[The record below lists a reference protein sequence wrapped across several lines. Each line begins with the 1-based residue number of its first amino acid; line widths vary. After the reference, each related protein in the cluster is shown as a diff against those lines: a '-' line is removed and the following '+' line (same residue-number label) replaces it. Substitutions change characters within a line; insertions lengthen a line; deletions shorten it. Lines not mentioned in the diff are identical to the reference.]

1 MRAFTKIANNKCVN
15 VWLSDFFGM
24 FCEKSSKMLYLHR
37 KCFKKSIMT
46 ENDLKKTY
54 VSLFEKH
61 YSSLMFY
68 VTRFVDE
75 DEAED
80 IIQDVFFELW
90 NRRDKVEFGD
100 NIKSFLYR
108 SAYTK
113 ALNVIKHKNIVDN
126 YSAEETELYN
136 SRLEF
141 YQPDNT
147 DVIKRIENIELRKE
161 INSAINSL
169 PEKCREIFKLSY
181 IYNHTN
187 KEIADVLGL
196 SLRTVEAHMYKALK
210 FLRGKLEHLTL
221 FLILMMRIILIK

>member
-1 MRAFTKIANNKCVN
+1 
-15 VWLSDFFGM
+15 
-24 FCEKSSKMLYLHR
+24 ML
-37 KCFKKSIMT
+37 

-54 VSLFEKH
+54 VSLFKKH
-61 YSSLMFY
+61 YSNLMFY
-68 VTRFVDE
+68 ASRFVDE

-108 SAYTK
+108 SVYTK
-113 ALNVIKHKNIVDN
+113 ALNVIKHKNIVEN
-126 YSAEETELYN
+126 YNAEETELYN
-136 SRLEF
+136 SRIEF

-147 DVIKRIENIELRKE
+147 EVIKRIEDFELRKE
-161 INSAINSL
+161 INHAINSL
-169 PEKCREIFKLSY
+169 PEKCREVFKLSY

-210 FLRGKLEHLTL
+210 FLREKLGHLVVYLLLIRIL
-221 FLILMMRIILIK
+221 FFKWLS

>member
-1 MRAFTKIANNKCVN
+1 
-15 VWLSDFFGM
+15 
-24 FCEKSSKMLYLHR
+24 ML
-37 KCFKKSIMT
+37 

-61 YSSLMFY
+61 YSNLMFY
-68 VTRFVDE
+68 ATRFVDE

-90 NRRDKVEFGD
+90 NRRDKVEFGE

-108 SAYTK
+108 SVYTK
-113 ALNVIKHKNIVDN
+113 ALNVIKHKTIVEN
-126 YSAEETELYN
+126 YNAEEVLLQN

-147 DVIKRIENIELRKE
+147 DVIRRIESLELRKE
-161 INSAINSL
+161 IYSAINSL

-187 KEIADVLGL
+187 KEISEILGI

-210 FLRGKLEHLTL
+210 FLRDKLKHLVPYL
-221 FLILMMRIILIK
+221 VIIFDIF